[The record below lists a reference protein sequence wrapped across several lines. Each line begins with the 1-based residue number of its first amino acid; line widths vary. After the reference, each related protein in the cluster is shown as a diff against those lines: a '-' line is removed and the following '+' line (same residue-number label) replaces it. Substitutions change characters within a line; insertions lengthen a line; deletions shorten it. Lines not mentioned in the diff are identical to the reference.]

1 MTQRVTLSGS
11 EIADSKEIP
20 MMPIAPT
27 LNGVDMIRLR
37 DTVLTAPCFGGTAG
51 DYPWDRWEKS
61 AVQAGLDA
69 DLANLGRSVFREAF
83 QHDWPDE
90 QKVECGWLDGGQTMI
105 FQALAYP
112 EETAARWRYLYRADN
127 LGDEP
132 FADAVTTDPIELAT
146 ALKQKGIPTSVIL

>member
-51 DYPWDRWEKS
+51 DYPWDSLPVK
-61 AVQAGLDA
+61 A
-69 DLANLGRSVFREAF
+69 
-83 QHDWPDE
+83 
-90 QKVECGWLDGGQTMI
+90 
-105 FQALAYP
+105 
-112 EETAARWRYLYRADN
+112 
-127 LGDEP
+127 
-132 FADAVTTDPIELAT
+132 
-146 ALKQKGIPTSVIL
+146 